1 LSTVWKLNKPTLTT
15 MKSIYDASGLDVVQA
30 TDVVMDDFQI
40 VVSVLVKLG
49 ENDSTRLGNR
59 IIVLGKN

>member
-1 LSTVWKLNKPTLTT
+1 